1 MPKAISKSK
10 AQSTDSN
17 NAVIYLRVST
27 EEQATMGVS
36 LEAQLERA
44 KSYCQTH
51 NLNVVEVISDEG
63 VSGFT
68 PLNERQGGKR
78 LLKLVE
84 AGIAKHVVVLKLDR
98 LFRNASNAHEVITD
112 WDKLGVT
119 LHLID
124 MGGQSLNT
132 KTAIGK
138 MFFTILSGFAEFERN
153 LIAERTKLALEH
165 KKSRREIYS
174 PVPFG
179 FQRVDGRLIPDETEM
194 NAVRLMFALRESGK
208 SLRAIISELERI
220 GVKPKKST
228 RWHPRVVAYILKN
241 HSLYEPYL

>member
-1 MPKAISKSK
+1 MPKTTSKSTS
-10 AQSTDSN
+10 ANSN

-44 KSYCQTH
+44 KSYCHAQ
-51 NLNVVEVISDEG
+51 NLNVVEVIKDEG

-68 PLNERQGGKR
+68 ALNERQGGKR
-78 LLKLVE
+78 LLKLVKD
-84 AGIAKHVVVLKLDR
+84 GTVKHVVVLKLDR
-98 LFRNASNAHEVITD
+98 LFRNASNAHEVITE
-112 WDKLGVT
+112 WDKLGVS

-165 KKSRREIYS
+165 KKSKREIYS

-179 FQRVDGRLIPDETEM
+179 FQRLNGHLVPEETEM
-194 NAVRLMFALRESGK
+194 NAIRLMFALRESGK
-208 SLRAIISELERI
+208 SLRAIIRELERI
-220 GVKPKKST
+220 GVKPKKSS

-241 HSLYEPYL
+241 YQLYSHYL